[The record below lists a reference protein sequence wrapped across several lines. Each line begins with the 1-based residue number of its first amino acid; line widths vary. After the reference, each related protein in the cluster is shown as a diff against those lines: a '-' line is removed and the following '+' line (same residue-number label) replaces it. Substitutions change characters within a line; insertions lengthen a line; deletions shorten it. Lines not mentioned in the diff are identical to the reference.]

1 MFRVSLRNWDKAGVS
16 VPSVAINF
24 SENELR
30 DPKLME
36 KIKWELD
43 RFNLTPDRLTIE
55 ILENVVAEV
64 DDDSIPKNIAMLS
77 EIGCRIDLD
86 DFGTGHASIAAIRR
100 FAVNRIKIDR
110 SFVAR
115 IDEDAEQQ
123 RLLSAILMMAER
135 LELEALAEG
144 VESLGERSVLA
155 QLGCEHVQGY
165 GIARPMPFE
174 DTLIWIAGHV
184 EKLKAA
190 PSVFG
195 GRTGSR
201 PT

>member
-1 MFRVSLRNWDKAGVS
+1 M
-16 VPSVAINF
+16 
-24 SENELR
+24 
-30 DPKLME
+30 
-36 KIKWELD
+36 
-43 RFNLTPDRLTIE
+43 
-55 ILENVVAEV
+55 VAEV

-77 EIGCRIDLD
+77 EIGCAASIAGQID

-144 VESLGERSVLA
+144 VEWRSRALGERSVLA